1 MSFLPLHPYQTQAI
15 QHILTHPRCAIFAS
29 MGAGKTRI
37 CLEAIS
43 QLDDCFPVLI
53 VAPLRVAKYVWPAEV
68 QKWTPYFT
76 IQTIKGT
83 PEQRHEALL
92 SKAHIYTINF
102 ENLAWLNNTLLGSK
116 FKTIIVDESSKL
128 RGFRLRGG
136 TKSTQALKQ
145 LDVATRFIELT
156 GTPAPQGIIDLY
168 GQLFFLDKGE
178 RLGKT
183 WQAFTSRFFSSA
195 LMPGGYTKLT
205 PYKNAFELATSKIK
219 DITLTIDVKD
229 YIDVAKPV
237 SSIIEVDLPPMAFKK
252 YKELE
257 KEMTSVIKN
266 TEITA
271 VTVAAASNK
280 CLQMTAG
287 FVYDENKIPIDV
299 HASKLEA
306 LDDILEEWAHR
317 TVIVVYWFKESLTK
331 LTSRYAQG
339 HVLGD
344 NIDDWNQGKIPLLFI
359 HPQSAGHGLN
369 LAEGGHVMVFYDV
382 NWNLELYQQVIERIG
397 PVRQAQ
403 AGFDRPVHLYHLLAK
418 DTIDFKVMKVLEGK
432 ATVQT
437 ALLDEL
443 K

>member
-1 MSFLPLHPYQTQAI
+1 MSSLPLHPYQTQAI

-37 CLEAIS
+37 CLEALS

-53 VAPLRVAKYVWPAEV
+53 VAPLRVAKHVWPSEV
-68 QKWTPYFT
+68 QKWTPYFK
-76 IQTIKGT
+76 IQVVKGT
-83 PEQRHEALL
+83 AEERKKALTTD
-92 SKAHIYTINF
+92 ADIYTINF
-102 ENLAWLNNTLLGSK
+102 ENIAWLNNLLIGGK

-128 RGFRLRGG
+128 RGFRLRRG
-136 TKSTQALKQ
+136 TKSTQALCQMDK
-145 LDVATRFIELT
+145 ATRFIELT

-168 GQLFFLDKGE
+168 GQMFFLDKGQ

-183 WQAFTSRFFSSA
+183 WHAFTSRFFSST
-195 LMPGGYTKLT
+195 LMPGGYAKLT
-205 PYKNAFELATSKIK
+205 PYKNAFNLATSKIK
-219 DITLTIDVKD
+219 DIALTIDVKD

-237 SSIIEVDLPPMAFKK
+237 TTVIEIDLPPMAFKK

-257 KEMTSVIKN
+257 QEMTSIIKN
-266 TEITA
+266 TEINA
-271 VTVAAASNK
+271 VTAAAASNK

-287 FVYDENKIPIDV
+287 FVYDETKAAINV
-299 HASKLEA
+299 HTAKLDA

-317 TVIVVYWFKESLTK
+317 PVIVVYWFKESLNK
-331 LTSRYAQG
+331 LVDRYDQG
-339 HVLGD
+339 HQLNN
-344 NIDDWNQGKIPLLFI
+344 NIDEWNQGKIPLLFL

-369 LAEGGHVMVFYDV
+369 LAEGGHIMVFYDV

-397 PVRQAQ
+397 PIRQAQ
-403 AGFDRPVHLYHLLAK
+403 AGLDRPVHLYYLLAK
-418 DTIDFKVMKVLEGK
+418 DTVDFKVMKVLEGK

>member
-1 MSFLPLHPYQTQAI
+1 
-15 QHILTHPRCAIFAS
+15 
-29 MGAGKTRI
+29 
-37 CLEAIS
+37 
-43 QLDDCFPVLI
+43 
-53 VAPLRVAKYVWPAEV
+53 
-68 QKWTPYFT
+68 
-76 IQTIKGT
+76 
-83 PEQRHEALL
+83 
-92 SKAHIYTINF
+92 
-102 ENLAWLNNTLLGSK
+102 
-116 FKTIIVDESSKL
+116 
-128 RGFRLRGG
+128 
-136 TKSTQALKQ
+136 
-145 LDVATRFIELT
+145 
-156 GTPAPQGIIDLY
+156 
-168 GQLFFLDKGE
+168 
-178 RLGKT
+178 
-183 WQAFTSRFFSSA
+183 
-195 LMPGGYTKLT
+195 MPGGYTKLT

-317 TVIVVYWFKESLTK
+317 PVIVVYWFKESLTK

-369 LAEGGHVMVFYDV
+369 LAEGGHIMVFYDV